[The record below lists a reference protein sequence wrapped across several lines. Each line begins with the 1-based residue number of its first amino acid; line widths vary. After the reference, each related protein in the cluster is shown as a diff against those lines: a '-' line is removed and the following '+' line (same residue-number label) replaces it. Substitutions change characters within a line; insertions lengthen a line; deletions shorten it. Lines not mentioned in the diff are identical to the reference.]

1 MDVEKDIGVGA
12 LIAEERSAK
21 GWTQKE
27 LAGRI
32 GVSTA
37 LVGRWET
44 GDVIVTRRNA
54 ERVAEVLGIDKETV
68 VTKAFVES
76 MAETRRKDH
85 RRIQREYANYPQV
98 LRLAE
103 AMGNCPSCSQANRE
117 LEKISRI
124 DANFLDLALESVDIG
139 VYILD
144 TKGTIVYTN
153 KSVKKI
159 VEADNESLLGR
170 DIRFFSTNTEVIQSL
185 LEQVLTKG
193 SYVGTA
199 ELERADRRKTR
210 VVFLSYLIRNAY
222 GNPVGV
228 IGFLCTLDTFKIILE
243 QLFAEASVSF
253 SNRTEGIDQLS

>member
-1 MDVEKDIGVGA
+1 MDAEKGTGVGA
-12 LIAEERSAK
+12 LIAEGRSAK

-68 VTKAFVES
+68 VTKAFVEN
-76 MAETRRKDH
+76 MAETRRRNH
-85 RRIQREYANYPQV
+85 RRIQGEYANYPRV

-103 AMGNCPSCSQANRE
+103 AMWNCPGCSQANRE
-117 LEKISRI
+117 LEEISRI
-124 DANFLDLALESVDIG
+124 DANFLDSALDSADVG

-144 TKGTIVYTN
+144 TEGIIVYAN

-159 VEADNESLLGR
+159 VEMDEESLLGQ
-170 DIRFFSTNTEVIQSL
+170 DIRFFSTNSEATQSIL
-185 LEQVLTKG
+185 DQVLTKG
-193 SYVGTA
+193 SYTGTV
-199 ELERADRRKTR
+199 EIERTGRRKTR
-210 VVFLSYLIRNAY
+210 IVFLSYLIRNTY
-222 GNPVGV
+222 GNPVG
-228 IGFLCTLDTFKIILE
+228 ILGLLYTLEAFKVILE

-253 SNRTEGIDQLS
+253 LNPTEEVDQLS